1 MKYWKDEKTGIN
13 LCEPDCADEWLK
25 LIWDIAVDY
34 DGFNTVESLKGLIDE
49 IVDMSQEA
57 RKCLIENKL
66 FSNN

>member
-1 MKYWKDEKTGIN
+1 MKYWKDEETGIN
-13 LCEPDCADEWLK
+13 LCEPDCVDEWLE
-25 LIWDIAVDY
+25 LIWAIAVDY

-57 RKCLIENKL
+57 RKCLRENKL